1 MKKWNPG
8 TWPLFV
14 LLLDRHYI
22 ATIYNLKHPSWLP
35 VWGLEPLKQLCV
47 MKCRDLGLSEII
59 IDFLIDR
66 TIFLENKK
74 CRKGS
79 VLLPKY
85 LYAQCV
91 LPNWMKQFLLSEIC
105 GSNFVIERNLKRS
118 WYCSLQLCTKYYLT
132 KNRWWCLLSFWW
144 SAQSLLP
151 KTKCPVQVLVLAICL
166 LFINTERVCLNTNNT
181 EMMITCHIY
190 HSFGMVITV

>member
-35 VWGLEPLKQLCV
+35 VWGLERLKQLCV
-47 MKCRDLGLSEII
+47 M
-59 IDFLIDR
+59 
-66 TIFLENKK
+66 K

-118 WYCSLQLCTKYYLT
+118 WYCFLQLCTKYYLT